1 MTFEVKYP
9 KGEFGADFDRLV
21 SRKIR
26 SYAGASGLDQKH
38 MEINIHTPHLHTSED
53 AAREEVTHA
62 LQRFEERLTRVD
74 VSIKDLNADKGGR
87 DKRCTIE
94 ARPRGLD
101 PVSVEDDGNTTTEAV
116 AGAAKK
122 MQRHLDHVLGKRGG
136 HRG

>member
-53 AAREEVTHA
+53 AAREEVSHA

-74 VSIKDLNADKGGR
+74 VFVKDLNADKGGR

-94 ARPRGLD
+94 ARPRGLAPIAAHAD
-101 PVSVEDDGNTTTEAV
+101 AADIPA
-116 AGAAKK
+116 ALKGAAVKLRGRL
-122 MQRHLDHVLGKRGG
+122 QSLHNKRDPY
-136 HRG
+136 R